1 MAEHDSDLGA
11 FLAGF
16 MIGGLIGAGVALLMA
31 PQSGEETR
39 ELIRE
44 RSIELKGRAEEAADD
59 FRSRAETAI
68 STGRERV
75 DDAVESAK
83 QRVSRRKPAVAGEF
97 NPECLGRN
105 RGC

>member
-68 STGRERV
+68 SSGRDRV

-83 QRVSRRKPAVAGEF
+83 QRVSRRKPGAAEGES
-97 NPECLGRN
+97 PE
-105 RGC
+105 